1 MPSRDQSEGKVIGN
15 DQRSHLYKMADSL
28 RHLDCDSDDIM
39 ILGHDL
45 ARRIEDHLKGA
56 PVPDPLSF
64 LPSSRPER
72 D

>member
-1 MPSRDQSEGKVIGN
+1 
-15 DQRSHLYKMADSL
+15 MADSL